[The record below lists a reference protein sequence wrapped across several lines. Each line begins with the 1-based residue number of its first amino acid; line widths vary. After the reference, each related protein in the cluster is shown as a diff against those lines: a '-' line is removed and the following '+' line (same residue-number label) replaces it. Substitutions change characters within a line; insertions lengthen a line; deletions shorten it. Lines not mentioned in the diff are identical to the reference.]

1 VWARATILFALA
13 AAVGGCSAQMNRSPG
28 LGYEAVTLLGS
39 KNVAGL
45 DEAVAMVSQ
54 LRYGEAAEKF
64 TMLAGRFET
73 AGDQR
78 RAAESMFWL
87 GYCHEKLGR
96 TKDAGDCY
104 QKVLGKYSAT
114 PAAARAAER
123 VGNLVTPY
131 KPAPPLA
138 PKEGP

>member
-1 VWARATILFALA
+1 M
-13 AAVGGCSAQMNRSPG
+13 QMDNPSRLS
-28 LGYEAVTLLGS
+28 YESVTLLGS

-78 RAAESMFWL
+78 RAAESTFWL
-87 GYCHEKLGR
+87 GYCYEKLGR

-104 QKVLGKYSAT
+104 QKVLGKYPAT
-114 PAAARAAER
+114 PAAARAADR

-131 KPAPPLA
+131 KPATPPA
-138 PKEGP
+138 PKESP